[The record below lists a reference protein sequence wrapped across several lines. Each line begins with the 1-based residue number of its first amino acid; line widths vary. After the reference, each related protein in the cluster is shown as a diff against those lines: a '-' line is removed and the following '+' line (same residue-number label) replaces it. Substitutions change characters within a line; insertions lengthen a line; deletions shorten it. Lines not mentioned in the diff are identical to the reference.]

1 MGSFLYLI
9 FVPVKL
15 DPKDANLEDIDR
27 SDDCTARCNAAVI
40 LAGHLNE
47 YTRPPGMDFGGRPVD
62 TI

>member
-1 MGSFLYLI
+1 MYLI

-15 DPKDANLEDIDR
+15 DPKGANLEDVGR
-27 SDDCTARCNAAVI
+27 SDNCTARCNGAVI

-47 YTRPPGMDFGGRPVD
+47 YTRRLRTDFGGRPVD